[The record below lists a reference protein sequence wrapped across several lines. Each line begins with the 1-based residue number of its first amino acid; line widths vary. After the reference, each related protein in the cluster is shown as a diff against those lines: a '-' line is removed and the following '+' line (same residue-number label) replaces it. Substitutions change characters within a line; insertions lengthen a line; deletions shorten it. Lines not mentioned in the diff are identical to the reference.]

1 MLSGNVYDFLQVSD
15 KLFFDGQDHVNI
27 FNIEVPTPLSVDK
40 YLSSI
45 YGDNWETPDLNWQ
58 AKNYSNLG

>member
-1 MLSGNVYDFLQVSD
+1 MHFWYIGAF
-15 KLFFDGQDHVNI
+15 FFDGQDLVNI
-27 FNIEVPTPLSVDK
+27 FNIEVPIPLSVNQ